1 MIKGIIGA
9 VIGDIVGSS
18 REGKPISRQTFNLFV
33 KESSITDDSV
43 LTTAVAEW
51 MLDRKRNDIVKSLIK
66 WAEEYPHAGYGSS
79 FKRFMA
85 QGAPMYP
92 GSTHNGAAMRVSPV
106 GYLATSLDECM
117 ELAAE
122 SARPSHDSRQ
132 AIAAAQATSA
142 AIFMALRGSSKEEIR
157 KFIEET
163 FGYDLHR
170 PYDSVRA
177 EVRHARAMRDTDYEM
192 YHDRLIG
199 AEPAVQDALI
209 AFLAGN
215 DYEDVI
221 RKAIWIGGDADTEA
235 AIAGG
240 IAAAYYGVPEEIIEQ
255 ALPYIPSDML
265 DIINKVDGTSWTP
278 SKVIPPK
285 SSRWSIHDV
294 IICGTDMNETEGER
308 AFHLTRPSRFH
319 RHYNFGYYIH
329 IKGNDLE
336 SIKNEIWVLRRKC
349 EDYRHVRW
357 HLHDV
362 GIEYGVFT
370 VEQFREL
377 FRWALD
383 LDNILVTPTLLNL

>member
-177 EVRHARAMRDTDYEM
+177 EVRHARAM
-192 YHDRLIG
+192 
-199 AEPAVQDALI
+199 
-209 AFLAGN
+209 
-215 DYEDVI
+215 
-221 RKAIWIGGDADTEA
+221 
-235 AIAGG
+235 
-240 IAAAYYGVPEEIIEQ
+240 
-255 ALPYIPSDML
+255 
-265 DIINKVDGTSWTP
+265 
-278 SKVIPPK
+278 
-285 SSRWSIHDV
+285 
-294 IICGTDMNETEGER
+294 
-308 AFHLTRPSRFH
+308 
-319 RHYNFGYYIH
+319 
-329 IKGNDLE
+329 
-336 SIKNEIWVLRRKC
+336 
-349 EDYRHVRW
+349 
-357 HLHDV
+357 
-362 GIEYGVFT
+362 
-370 VEQFREL
+370 
-377 FRWALD
+377 
-383 LDNILVTPTLLNL
+383 